1 MLFQKY
7 TMFFGQRLGRGVVIR
22 LESQQA
28 GERAGPAQASAVLP
42 QQTHHTRA
50 VDQTTCSAH
59 TTGC

>member
-1 MLFQKY
+1 
-7 TMFFGQRLGRGVVIR
+7 MFFGQRLGRGVVIR